1 MTRGKPLGLII
12 KFSIPML
19 IGGVFQQFYN
29 IIDMLI
35 VGKVNGSRDLAA
47 IGATSSATFFILSV
61 TLGVTVAFS
70 IVISQGFGANNMR
83 LVRRTFV
90 SSIYITGGCV
100 VLLALVG
107 ILGARP
113 LMLLLHTPDDI
124 IDSAVAYIQICM
136 GGGIGLLV
144 YNGAAAVLRGVGDS
158 RTPLYFLILSS
169 LLNVILDLV
178 FVLNLGMGVK
188 GVAIATIISQCV
200 SAAVCVWYMLRK
212 YAFFRVGG
220 EDLMPHSGTIYTILR
235 IGLSMGL
242 QALFLSVGDMVVSS
256 AVNTFGTDTVAAYA
270 TGNRVTQIASLL
282 YFLLAESFAVYV
294 GQNLGAKEVI
304 RIRSG
309 FKSVVAIV
317 VAMSVAS
324 GFTVFLCGNSLV
336 RWFIS
341 SDDPHLDSIAVIAMD
356 MLRVYGVFYPSLGLI
371 LLYNNTLRGMGE
383 VIMPLVS
390 GIMELWGKIGLSF
403 LLAKWYGPF
412 GLWFAVPAGWVFG
425 MLPVMWSY
433 HRGRWVRLVG
443 KIANPESV
451 RYVSDRFLK

>member
-1 MTRGKPLGLII
+1 MTRGKPLGLIVR
-12 KFSIPML
+12 FSIPML
-19 IGGVFQQFYN
+19 VGGLFQQFYN

-70 IVISQGFGANNMR
+70 IVISQSFGANNMR

-90 SSIYITGGCV
+90 SSVYITGGCV
-100 VLLALVG
+100 VLLAMVG
-107 ILGARP
+107 VFGARP
-113 LMLLLHTPDDI
+113 LMRLLQTPDDI
-124 IDSAVAYIQICM
+124 IDSAVLYIQICM
-136 GGGIGLLV
+136 GGGVGLLV

-169 LLNVILDLV
+169 LLNVVLDLV
-178 FVLNLGMGVK
+178 FVLNLDMGVK
-188 GVAIATIISQCV
+188 GVAIATVISQCI
-200 SAAVCVWYMLRK
+200 SAAICVWYMLRK
-212 YAFFRVGG
+212 YAFFRVVGK
-220 EDLMPHSGTIYTILR
+220 DLAPHRGNIYTILR

-256 AVNTFGTDTVAAYA
+256 VVNTYGTDTVAAYA

-294 GQNLGAKEVI
+294 GQNLGARHI
-304 RIRSG
+304 DRIRSG
-309 FKSVVAIV
+309 FRNVVGIV
-317 VAMSVAS
+317 LAMSVVS
-324 GFTVFLCGNSLV
+324 GVVVFLCGDILV

-341 SDDPHLDSIAVIAMD
+341 GDDPHLDNIAAIAMD
-356 MLRVYGVFYPSLGLI
+356 MLRVYGAFYPSLGLI

-383 VIMPLVS
+383 VIMPLMS
-390 GIMELWGKIGLSF
+390 GVMELWGKIGLSF
-403 LLAKWYGPF
+403 LLARWYGPF

-425 MLPVMWSY
+425 VMPVMWSY
-433 HRGRWVRLVG
+433 HKGKWVRLAG
-443 KIANPESV
+443 KIASPESV
-451 RYVSDRFLK
+451 RYMSDRFLK